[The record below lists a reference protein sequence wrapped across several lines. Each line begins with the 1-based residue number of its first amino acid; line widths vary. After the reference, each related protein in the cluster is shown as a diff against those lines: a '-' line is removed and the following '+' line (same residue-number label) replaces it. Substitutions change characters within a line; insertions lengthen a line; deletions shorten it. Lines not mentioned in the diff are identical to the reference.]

1 MNESGQ
7 IDIQPHQE
15 MWETFTQL
23 VTGTVVAVLSVLIL
37 MAIFLL

>member
-1 MNESGQ
+1 MSENGQ
-7 IDIQPHQE
+7 IDIRPHQE

-23 VTGTVVAVLSVLIL
+23 LTGTVVAVAAVLIL

>member
-1 MNESGQ
+1 MSDNGQ
-7 IDIQPHQE
+7 IDIKPHQE

-23 VTGTVVAVLSVLIL
+23 LTGTVVVVLSALIL